1 MKCTL
6 IIKRNNEQVNELN
19 YDGINAMEQL
29 TKVLIWKLNEKKTT
43 KIDNGYKTNGN
54 RYIKAIHKFRTIV
67 GNYEYIY
74 NFEGMEISGL
84 PYII

>member
-29 TKVLIWKLNEKKTT
+29 TKVLIWKLNEKKST
-43 KIDNGYKTNGN
+43 KIDDGHKTNGD
-54 RYIKAIHKFRTIV
+54 RYIKAIHKFSNMV

-74 NFEGMEISGL
+74 IFEGMEISGL